1 MSNRDLST
9 LLAELDAAVE
19 KMTPLGN
26 WQLWD
31 GCSWRRFGR
40 EGSDLSHIY
49 PTINQ
54 WDGHPDLAG
63 SQYDLEGIV
72 ALVNAYPQLRE
83 ALRSLMHEKATDSW
97 YTGWQ
102 VAVRERD
109 EARAE
114 RNARARDVMH
124 LEALVEQQ
132 REALRIVL
140 NRAEQLFASDRPPP
154 RACGRCGTP
163 SAACDGDCADH
174 VYIAQDL
181 WKARAVLAAEV
192 PRG

>member
-1 MSNRDLST
+1 MHAADRGIAMTDLST
-9 LLAELDAAVE
+9 LLAELDAAVA
-19 KMTPLGN
+19 KMPSGTWEVYSAHFIRAVNRLDSGEVIETSIG
-26 WQLWD
+26 D
-31 GCSWRRFGR
+31 ARFR
-40 EGSDLSHIY
+40 E
-49 PTINQ
+49 Q
-54 WDGHPDLAG
+54 A
-63 SQYDLEGIV
+63 QGIV

-132 REALRIVL
+132 REALRGFVD
-140 NRAEQLFASDRPPP
+140 AFQLDWS
-154 RACGRCGTP
+154 GHKL
-163 SAACDGDCADH
+163 GDL
-174 VYIAQDL
+174 IE
-181 WKARAVLAAEV
+181 KARAVLAAEV
-192 PRG
+192 P